1 MGGGWGAIVAQ
12 RILVVDDDVSLRLLL
27 DYRLAKEG
35 YDVVLAA
42 NGLDALEQ
50 VEAHIPDLIILDLD
64 LPRLD
69 GLGFLRRLR
78 SEESTSSIPVLVLTA
93 YGFEQNRSKSLD
105 LGASA
110 FMVKPFSSR
119 ALIDDLRHIL
129 QDQGSGAVV

>member
-110 FMVKPFSSR
+110 FMVKPFSPR